1 MGSTGF
7 TCSMRIRAS
16 GEGGQP
22 PPPPLP
28 PPPPPR
34 RRRAP
39 HLNALLTL
47 AMVLVLIGEA
57 LLVTVLA
64 EAYVSYYTM
73 RPLLL
78 IYGAVFAVL
87 FIATVVSIIFITRH
101 TKF

>member
-1 MGSTGF
+1 
-7 TCSMRIRAS
+7 MRIRAS

-57 LLVTVLA
+57 LMVAVLA
-64 EAYVSYYTM
+64 EAYASYYTM

-87 FIATVVSIIFITRH
+87 FIATVVLIIFIVRRI
-101 TKF
+101 KF